1 MNFSSTTVPGFRKV
15 LTAPTLLLLV
25 LASFELFQH
34 FKGFFV
40 PCSIPFQA
48 LVTTNNF
55 GRVFNWNSY
64 RNKLCPKAVTAKYLR
79 FFVVV
84 MEPSQGY
91 FFMNFDK
98 AILFY
103 NVFLQKFGHELIW
116 LWVWTDLAVSVN
128 WFGCEYELIWLW
140 VWHHGLIN
148 RGSATP
154 LISVKR

>member
-40 PCSIPFQA
+40 ACSIPFQA

-79 FFVVV
+79 FLLLSWS
-84 MEPSQGY
+84 PA
-91 FFMNFDK
+91 K
-98 AILFY
+98 ATS
-103 NVFLQKFGHELIW
+103 
-116 LWVWTDLAVSVN
+116 LWTLTKQSYSTMCFSKSLGMN

-140 VWHHGLIN
+140 VWTDLAVSMNWFGCEYDIMDL
-148 RGSATP
+148 
-154 LISVKR
+154 